1 MTTITPRAMGRALD
15 RFEGAEKVRGLAR
28 YAFEQPAEHPAYLF
42 PVQSTVAVGRITGI
56 DCSQASAQPGVLAV
70 LTYQNAPRVA
80 TDNGDLRI
88 LQSDEVAFRGQI
100 VGGVIAETSEIARHA
115 AGLVRVDYE
124 ARPHNV
130 DLRGEVRAHRE
141 KLRVPNEV
149 MPIFPM
155 GTADG
160 DVDAAL
166 ASAAVRV
173 DQAYSTSWNTH
184 NALEPHTT
192 IACWAD
198 GRFTLHLSTQ
208 GVNRIQAVVAGA
220 FRLDPDRVRVISPHV
235 GGAFGSKVYPWADV
249 VLAAMAARLV
259 PGRPVKFA
267 LTRQQTFSQTGYRPP
282 TIQRVRLGA
291 GSDGRLVA
299 IDHDSIEQTSKV
311 REFAEHSTRATPGMY
326 AAPNRRTRQLL
337 ADLDVPTPTIMRA
350 PGEASGMFALE
361 SAMDELAVACG
372 LDPIELRIR
381 NEPDVHP
388 HFGLPFS
395 SRNLVACLR
404 EGARRFGW
412 EQRDATPRARREG
425 SWLVGTGVAAA
436 TYPVLRLP
444 GSKATIRIGPDGRY
458 VVLIAAADI
467 GTGTRTA
474 LTQVAADALQVD
486 VEQVDLRL
494 GDTAYPPATE
504 EGGSAGITSWGSAI
518 CAAADQLRQ
527 RLAAE
532 HGGTV
537 PAHGLE
543 VTADMPENP
552 YLKRY
557 AMHSFGAQFAEV
569 RVHEETGEVRVPRQ
583 LGVFACGRIVN
594 PKTARSQLLGGM
606 TWGLSMALHEQGVL
620 DLRFGHVVNHDLAQ
634 YHISSNADVGAIEV
648 HLIEEDDPYVNPM
661 GTKGVGEIG
670 IVGVAAAIANA
681 VHHATGV
688 RIRDLPIT
696 LDKLLPGD
704 QPASPD
710 QG

>member
-1 MTTITPRAMGRALD
+1 MTTITPRAMGQALD
-15 RFEGAEKVRGLAR
+15 RFDGAEKVRGLAR
-28 YAFEQPAEHPAYLF
+28 YAFEQPVEHPAYLF
-42 PVQSTVAVGRITGI
+42 PVQSTIAAGRIAGI

-80 TDNGDLRI
+80 TDGELRI
-88 LQSDEVAFRGQI
+88 LQSDEVAFRGQF

-115 AGLVRVDYE
+115 AGLVRLDYE
-124 ARPHNV
+124 ERPHNL
-130 DLRGEVRAHRE
+130 DLRGEVRAHRD
-141 KLRVPNEV
+141 KLRVPKEV
-149 MPIFPM
+149 LPIFPM
-155 GTADG
+155 ETAEG

-166 ASAAVRV
+166 ATAAVRV
-173 DQAYSTSWNTH
+173 DQTYSTPWYTH

-198 GRFTLHLSTQ
+198 DRFTLYLSTQ
-208 GVNRIQAVVAGA
+208 GVTGIQAAVAGA

-235 GGAFGSKVYPWADV
+235 GGAFGSKVYPRADV

-259 PGRPVKFA
+259 PGRPVRFA

-291 GSDGRLVA
+291 GSDGRLLA
-299 IDHDSIEQTSKV
+299 IDHDSVEQTSTIK
-311 REFAEHSTRATPGMY
+311 EFAEQSTRATPGMY
-326 AAPNRRTRQLL
+326 AAPNRRTQQWV
-337 ADLDVPTPTIMRA
+337 AELDVPTPTIMRA
-350 PGEASGMFALE
+350 PGEVSGMFALE
-361 SAMDELAVACG
+361 SAMDELAIACG

-412 EQRDATPRARREG
+412 EQRDPTPRTRREG
-425 SWLVGTGVAAA
+425 GWLVGTGVAAA

-444 GSKATIRIGPDGRY
+444 GSKATIRVGADGRY

-474 LTQVAADALQVD
+474 LSQVTADALQVD

-494 GDTAYPPATE
+494 GDTAYPPAAP
-504 EGGSAGITSWGSAI
+504 EGASAGITSWGAAI

-537 PAHGLE
+537 PADGLE
-543 VTADMPENP
+543 VTADMPENLH
-552 YLKRY
+552 LKQY
-557 AMHSFGAQFAEV
+557 VMHSFGAQFAEV

-606 TWGLSMALHEQGVL
+606 TWGLSMALHEQSVL

-648 HLIEEDDPYVNPM
+648 HCIEEEDPYVNPM

-681 VHHATGV
+681 VYHATGV

-696 LDKLLPGD
+696 LDKLLPG
-704 QPASPD
+704 
-710 QG
+710 GGR